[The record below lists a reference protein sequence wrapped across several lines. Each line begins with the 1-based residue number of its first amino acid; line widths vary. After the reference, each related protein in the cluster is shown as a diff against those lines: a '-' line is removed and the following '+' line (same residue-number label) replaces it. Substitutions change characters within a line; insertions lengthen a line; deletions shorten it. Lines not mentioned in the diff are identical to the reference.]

1 MINKINKK
9 LGMLLKTYATLCV
22 EFTILLTWIVGQS
35 LNIRLELVY
44 LKALYLI
51 GYVIIIHNYWK
62 NI

>member
-35 LNIRLELVY
+35 LNIRLELVI
-44 LKALYLI
+44 LI